1 MRAGPS
7 AEPWLVIPV
16 KGAQGGKQRL
26 ASTLPQPERELL
38 GVTVSRRVL
47 RAACEVWPAGAVVVV
62 TPDPE
67 VAELCRFL
75 TLGVLP
81 DPGASQTEAVRLGV
95 HHALERGAQ
104 VVATLAADLPLLG
117 RDDLVALLRLSRRLP
132 ERTMVLIPDLGGTG
146 SNGMVVRPAAVLAH
160 AFGPGSRL
168 RHLGMGRA
176 LGLRTRE
183 LVRPG
188 LAADLDRP
196 RDLEELGGALGVL
209 AGAGRG

>member
-1 MRAGPS
+1 VRDGTR

-16 KGAQGGKQRL
+16 KGAQGAKQRL
-26 ASTLPQPERELL
+26 ASVLPQSERELL
-38 GVTVSRRVL
+38 SVTVSRRVL
-47 RAACEVWPAGAVVVV
+47 HTASEVWPAEALVVV

-67 VAELCRFL
+67 VAELCRTL
-75 TLGVLP
+75 TVGVLP

-95 HHALERGAQ
+95 HHALERGAR

-132 ERTMVLIPDLGGTG
+132 ERTMVLIPDLGGSG
-146 SNGMVVRPAAVLAH
+146 SNGMVVRPGAVLAH
-160 AFGPGSRL
+160 AFGPDSRL
-168 RHLGMGRA
+168 RHLRMGRA

-183 LVRPG
+183 LTRPG

-196 RDLEELGGALGVL
+196 RDLEELGGAPGVL